1 VTLDITFRVDAS
13 TSLGFGHLSRC
24 LVLADAFGRLGAT
37 CVFLTRP
44 RDGSFL
50 SEIERKGH
58 KVVLLPQRADDRSFF
73 GVTEE
78 QEVEDVLE
86 TLETLCRVPDWLVV
100 DHYGATEMWH
110 RALRRNCNRLMVI
123 DDLADRAIDAD
134 LILNQN
140 LYANPSDYK
149 DLTKGAHLLA
159 GAAYSLLRPEFKLT
173 RPKALAR
180 RRSPGRRV
188 LVSLGGGDPS
198 GLTVPIVSAL
208 TDETPL
214 NATSLCIVLGL
225 AAAAS
230 MPDVEKLLKGF
241 PGDHQVVLNAQNM
254 AELMAESDL
263 CIGAAGSSAWERCCL
278 GLPSLTFVLA
288 ENQFPAARALS
299 KIGASIEMNSN
310 AVPMLKLLVDELL
323 LDPAR
328 LRDMAKRAAGV
339 TDGCGV
345 DRVIQSMLDF

>member
-1 VTLDITFRVDAS
+1 MTLDITFRVDAS
-13 TSLGFGHLSRC
+13 FSLGFGHLSRC
-24 LVLADAFGRLGAT
+24 LVLADAFVRLGAK
-37 CVFLTRP
+37 CVFLTRLRGGP
-44 RDGSFL
+44 FI

-58 KVVLLPQRADDRSFF
+58 KVLLLPQRADDNSFF

-86 TLETLCRVPDWLVV
+86 ALETLCRVPDWLVV

-110 RALRRNCNRLMVI
+110 RAVRKNCKRLMVI

-140 LYANPSDYK
+140 LYANPSAYRG
-149 DLTKGAHLLA
+149 LSKGACLLA
-159 GAAYSLLRPEFKLT
+159 GAAYSLLRPEFQLE
-173 RPKALAR
+173 RPNALAR

-198 GLTVPIVSAL
+198 GMTVPIVSAL
-208 TDETPL
+208 TDDTPL

-225 AAAAS
+225 GAAS
-230 MPDVEKLLKGF
+230 CMPVVEKLLQGS
-241 PGDHQVVLNAQNM
+241 PGDHRVVFNAQNM
-254 AELMAESDL
+254 AVLMAESDL

-278 GLPSLTFVLA
+278 GLPSLTFVFA
-288 ENQFPAARALS
+288 ENQFQAARALS
-299 KIGASIEMNSN
+299 KIGATIEMNSN
-310 AVPMLKLLVDELL
+310 TLPMLRPLIDELL

-328 LRDMAKRAAGV
+328 LRDMGERAAGV
-339 TDGCGV
+339 TDGHGV
-345 DRVIQSMLDF
+345 ERVMQSMLNF